1 MTTSQATGS
10 RSILDRLASELFV
23 LPGELR
29 KVARY
34 ILDNPNEVAVASARG
49 LARAADAKPNS
60 VVRLARRLGFAG
72 HDALREVFQDE
83 VRHREASF
91 PDRARWLQ
99 SLSDEGRLGGLFASM
114 ASSAIANVE
123 ATFAS
128 TDAQKMQAAAR
139 AICEART
146 VFVLGVGINHT
157 IARNFTYLAD
167 MAVDTMRTVPRDGTL
182 AVDEVARA
190 RPGDVLLAMT
200 FHPYRVEVVDAVALA
215 RRQGVTVIGISDSAA
230 SPVIIGSDHAFVVPT
245 DSPQFFTSTFSSLA
259 LMETLMAFV
268 VAEAG
273 TDVVANIRNFHQ
285 RRLELGLY
293 MEA

>member
-1 MTTSQATGS
+1 MQANGSQT
-10 RSILDRLASELFV
+10 ILDSLAAELFD

-49 LARAADAKPNS
+49 LARAAGTKPNS

-83 VRHREASF
+83 IRQGTTSF
-91 PDRARWLQ
+91 PDRAMWLQ
-99 SLSDEGRLGGLFASM
+99 SLSDEGRLGGLFAGM
-114 ASSAIANVE
+114 ASSAIKNVE
-123 ATFAS
+123 ATFAG
-128 TDAQKMQAAAR
+128 TDAARMQAAAR
-139 AICEART
+139 AICAARA
-146 VFVLGVGINHT
+146 VYVLGVGINHT

-190 RPGDVLLAMT
+190 GPGDVLVAMT
-200 FHPYRVEVVDAVALA
+200 FHPYRIEVVEAVALA

-230 SPVIIGSDHAFVVPT
+230 SPVVIGSDHAFVVPT
-245 DSPQFFTSTFSSLA
+245 ESPQFFTSTFSLLA

-273 TDVVANIRNFHQ
+273 TDVVANIRDFHQ
-285 RRLELGLY
+285 HRVELGLY
-293 MEA
+293 VED

>member
-1 MTTSQATGS
+1 MTDMQATGS
-10 RSILDRLASELFV
+10 QSILDRLAVELFD

-29 KVARY
+29 KVAGY

-49 LARAADAKPNS
+49 LARAAGTKPNS

-72 HDALREVFQDE
+72 HDALRQVFQNE
-83 VRHREASF
+83 IRQGGASF

-99 SLSDEGRLGGLFASM
+99 ALSDEGRLGGLFAGM
-114 ASSAIANVE
+114 AESAIANIE
-123 ATFAS
+123 ATFAGTNAAS
-128 TDAQKMQAAAR
+128 MRAAAR
-139 AICEART
+139 AICDARG
-146 VFVLGVGINHT
+146 VYVLGVGINHT

-190 RPGDVLLAMT
+190 GPGDVLVAMT
-200 FHPYRVEVVDAVALA
+200 FHPYRVEVVEAVALA

-230 SPVIIGSDHAFVVPT
+230 SPVVIGSDHAFVVPT
-245 DSPQFFTSTFSSLA
+245 ESPQFFTSTFSLLA

-273 TDVVANIRNFHQ
+273 ADVVANIRNFHQ

>member
-83 VRHREASF
+83 IRHRETSF

-123 ATFAS
+123 ATFAG
-128 TDAQKMQAAAR
+128 TDARHMRAAAR

-230 SPVIIGSDHAFVVPT
+230 SPVVIGSDHAFVVPT
-245 DSPQFFTSTFSSLA
+245 DSPQFFTSTFSLLA

-268 VAEAG
+268 VAEAE

-293 MEA
+293 MET